1 MISTI
6 IMKTILCFVV
16 FLIAKVVH
24 ANHNDSNRQLFD
36 SPSGQRCVTTD
47 GRYGVCQSF
56 RKDCP
61 TAENNNDLEVC
72 RSSLFDTLVCCPD
85 PGISTTSSRPSK
97 NPPKAS
103 ESMIRILNLEFKVV
117 FL

>member
-1 MISTI
+1 MTSAI

-24 ANHNDSNRQLFD
+24 ANHNDSNRQIFD
-36 SPSGQRCVTTD
+36 SPSGQRCVTTE
-47 GRYGVCQSF
+47 GRNGICQSF

-61 TAENNNDLEVC
+61 TAESNDDLEVC
-72 RSSLFDTLVCCPD
+72 RSGLFDTLVCCPD
-85 PGISTTSSRPSK
+85 SEISVSSSKPSK

-103 ESMIRILNLEFKVV
+103 ESMIRIWNLEFKFV